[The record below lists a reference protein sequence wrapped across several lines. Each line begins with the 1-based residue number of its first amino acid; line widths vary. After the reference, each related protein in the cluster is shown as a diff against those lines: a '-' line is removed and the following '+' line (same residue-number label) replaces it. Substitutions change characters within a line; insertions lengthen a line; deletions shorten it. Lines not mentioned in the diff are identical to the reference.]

1 MDITVTSND
10 GKRVEKVLISKQ
22 GNDYI
27 AKRENEPALYGVDSK
42 TVDEL
47 SKAAS
52 DVKEAQPPK
61 KK

>member
-1 MDITVTSND
+1 MTSSD

-27 AKRENEPALYGVDSK
+27 AQRENEPALYGLDAKAVD
-42 TVDEL
+42 DL

-52 DVKEAQPPK
+52 DVKPAPAPPGK
-61 KK
+61 K

>member
-1 MDITVTSND
+1 MDISVTSNN

-27 AKRENEPALYGVDSK
+27 AERENEPALYGLDAK
-42 TVDEL
+42 TVDDL
-47 SKAAS
+47 SKAAG
-52 DVKEAQPPK
+52 DVKAAPPAK